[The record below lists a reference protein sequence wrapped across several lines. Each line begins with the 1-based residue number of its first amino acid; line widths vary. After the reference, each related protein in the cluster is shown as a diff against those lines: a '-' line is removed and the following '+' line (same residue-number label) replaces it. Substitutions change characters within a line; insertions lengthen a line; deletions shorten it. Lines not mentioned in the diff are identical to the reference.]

1 MFLRRRGEDKMI
13 HLLIFILL
21 LITALLCSILDK
33 FLFKG
38 TVKMQVYI
46 LLNIAII
53 LAAWYYKLSN
63 AIICTIALIALSI
76 VRRLKPNKAAYLIGA
91 VVLFATS
98 YFLLNDYIGVM
109 LIAALVCEFAV
120 DYLNL
125 NSNIQVLLG
134 VAGLG
139 FYLVYFRYYHAYG
152 LVYFFIF
159 LLVMF
164 FIGITGKIK
173 KIYNN

>member
-1 MFLRRRGEDKMI
+1 MI

-76 VRRLKPNKAAYLIGA
+76 VRRLKPNKVAYLIGA

>member
-1 MFLRRRGEDKMI
+1 MI

-76 VRRLKPNKAAYLIGA
+76 VRRLKQNKVAYLIGA

>member
-1 MFLRRRGEDKMI
+1 
-13 HLLIFILL
+13 
-21 LITALLCSILDK
+21 
-33 FLFKG
+33 
-38 TVKMQVYI
+38 MQAYV
-46 LLNIAII
+46 LLNISII

-63 AIICTIALIALSI
+63 VIICTLALIVLSI
-76 VRRLKPNKAAYLIGA
+76 ARKLKPNKVAYLIGA
-91 VVLFATS
+91 VVLFVTS

-109 LIAALVCEFAV
+109 LIAALVCEFIV

-125 NSNIQVLLG
+125 NGNIQVLLG
-134 VAGLG
+134 VAVLG

-173 KIYNN
+173 KIYND

>member
-76 VRRLKPNKAAYLIGA
+76 VRRLKPNKVAYLIGA

>member
-1 MFLRRRGEDKMI
+1 MI

-21 LITALLCSILDK
+21 LISALLCSILDK

-38 TVKMQVYI
+38 TVKTQAYV
-46 LLNIAII
+46 LLNISII

-63 AIICTIALIALSI
+63 VIICTLALIVLSI
-76 VRRLKPNKAAYLIGA
+76 VRKLKPNKVAYLIGA
-91 VVLFATS
+91 VVLFVTS

-109 LIAALVCEFAV
+109 LIAALVCEFIV

-125 NSNIQVLLG
+125 NGNIQVLLG

-139 FYLVYFRYYHAYG
+139 FYLIYFRYYHAYG

-164 FIGITGKIK
+164 FIGIMGKIK
-173 KIYNN
+173 KIYND